1 MVRINRK
8 LVVALLVAVGAS
20 LAVTSSAL
28 TSSNAAKFRAACL
41 SLGTTTDRSWAQ
53 GNFAG
58 CERAAKKYNI
68 QVDIVPNLI
77 NPDQYL
83 QQCAAFAANGYNYV
97 QVAHGAMLDS
107 ALKCARRYPKTW
119 VAVDTHPFPRETVKY
134 PPNIILWDPAQEH
147 GSFQAGALAALV
159 TKTGVVGGMSGT
171 PFPLI
176 NRQLEAFELGAR
188 CMKSDV
194 KVVTK
199 WTNDWV
205 DVGAAN
211 TAAQALMGQNADIL
225 FTALDGSVRGVYQ
238 AAKQRPGTYVIGQY
252 FDQQNQA
259 PDVVLT
265 SVLYNLD
272 GINED
277 IINKV
282 RTGAIK
288 KLGPHPQLVYT
299 LKNLNVGTLTGFG
312 KLDKV
317 VPASAKAKLKQLKA
331 DMLSGK
337 IKVPDVLK
345 IGKVG
350 SAKKINVKSLGC

>member
-1 MVRINRK
+1 VSNNRRLVLVLLMVG
-8 LVVALLVAVGAS
+8 VAS
-20 LAVTSSAL
+20 LGLASTAFTGSKA
-28 TSSNAAKFRAACL
+28 TTFRAACL
-41 SLGTTTDRSWAQ
+41 SLGTTTDRSWAN

-58 CERAAKKYNI
+58 CERARDKFKI
-68 QVDIVPNLI
+68 KVDIVPNLV

-83 QQCAAFAANGYNYV
+83 QQCAAFAAKGYNYV
-97 QVAHGAMLDS
+97 QVAHGAMFDS
-107 ALKCARRYPKTW
+107 AIKCAKRYPKTW
-119 VAVDTHPFPRETVKY
+119 VAVDTHPFPAERAKL
-134 PPNIILWDPAQEH
+134 PRNLILWDPAQEY
-147 GSFQAGALAALV
+147 GSFQAGVLAALV
-159 TKTGVVGGMSGT
+159 SKTGTVGALSGT

-176 NRQLEAFELGAR
+176 NRQLEAYELGAR
-188 CMKSDV
+188 CIKHDI
-194 KVVTK
+194 KVVTR

-238 AAKQRPGTYVIGQY
+238 AAKQKPGTYVIGQY
-252 FDQQNQA
+252 FDQQSQA

-277 IINKV
+277 IIKKV
-282 RTGAIK
+282 FTGAIK

-312 KLDKV
+312 KLDNV
-317 VPASAKAKLKQLKA
+317 VSDSAKAKLKQIKA
-331 DMLSGK
+331 RILSGK

-350 SAKKINVKSLGC
+350 AAKKINVKTLGC